1 MSQKRVG
8 VAVAAP
14 NSVAALEGIK
24 KAEEM
29 GISAAWLTTGGA
41 GPDALTVF
49 ASAAVGTQHIML
61 GTAITP
67 TFPRHPLAVAQQVQ
81 VLVQLAP
88 GRFRLGVGPGNPA
101 IMPQVFGVNFQA
113 PLGHLRE
120 YLRILKALL
129 HQGSV
134 DFDGR
139 YYQAHA
145 SIASPVDVPV
155 MASAHQPKAFE
166 LCGAEAD
173 GAIS

>member
-61 GTAITP
+61 GTAISP
-67 TFPRHPLAVAQQVQ
+67 TFPRHPLVVAQ
-81 VLVQLAP
+81 
-88 GRFRLGVGPGNPA
+88 
-101 IMPQVFGVNFQA
+101 
-113 PLGHLRE
+113 
-120 YLRILKALL
+120 
-129 HQGSV
+129 
-134 DFDGR
+134 
-139 YYQAHA
+139 
-145 SIASPVDVPV
+145 
-155 MASAHQPKAFE
+155 
-166 LCGAEAD
+166 
-173 GAIS
+173 